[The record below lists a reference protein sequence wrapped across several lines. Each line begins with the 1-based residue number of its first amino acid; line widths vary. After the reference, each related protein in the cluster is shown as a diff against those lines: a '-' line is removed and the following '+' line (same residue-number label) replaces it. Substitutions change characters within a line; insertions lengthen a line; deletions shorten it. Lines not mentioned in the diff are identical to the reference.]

1 MTQEELRAK
10 ETKEIDL
17 IDLMIEMLLHWRG
30 LIIAILIG
38 GILLGG
44 YSVYKSNNAH
54 NSAVAQAEK
63 AQKEKE
69 QLLAGNIDL
78 DNIIADLKLQ
88 AASLSENMTEKSKSN
103 VDAALLYAEQI
114 DTMESYFSSSVL
126 MNVDLNKLP
135 TGDIL
140 VSVIADADK
149 KADICTAY
157 EKLLSSSELYNY
169 VSEKCGYG
177 SEVGELITIGLNKSY
192 SSNAKT
198 VLNLNDGIE
207 ESLLVRCYAE
217 SLDKCEAIESA
228 VKDFLEVKKA
238 ELKTQIGQHEL
249 LVSVGAVTA
258 LYNEDLL
265 NSKNTKQTSM
275 ISNKTNLIKL
285 TDTFSAEEKQLYELK
300 NKIAHEE
307 MQKKAIE
314 DKKIDIPAVGVS
326 KKQLAIGMVGGLF
339 VYAAIICLAYIFSQ
353 KIKDSDDFTT
363 TFGTR
368 QLGKV
373 YGTREF
379 KKPLGFI
386 DRWIYSFKR
395 HGRRKIDNAEAC
407 DIIAT
412 NTALTAAKAEIGK
425 LGIICASGV
434 DNADSKIV
442 GKLGTALKKEGI
454 ESKILPNILYS
465 NEEAYS
471 LKDMDAVVLVATPE
485 QSKYNEVWDV
495 IEVLENRKIKI
506 LGGIMA

>member
-1 MTQEELRAK
+1 MTQEEMRAK

-17 IDLMIEMLLHWRG
+17 IDLIIEMLLHWRG
-30 LIIAILIG
+30 LIIAIIIG

-44 YSVYKSNNAH
+44 YSMYKSYNAH
-54 NSAVAQAEK
+54 NAAVAQK
-63 AQKEKE
+63 AQADKEKE
-69 QLLAGNIDL
+69 EMLAGNIDIDRKIEDL
-78 DNIIADLKLQ
+78 QKQAD
-88 AASLSENMTEKSKSN
+88 SLSEKLTDKNRAN
-103 VDAALLYAEQI
+103 VDSALLYADQI
-114 DTMESYFSSSVL
+114 DSTEAYFDSSIL
-126 MNVDLNKLP
+126 MNADLNNLP
-135 TGDIL
+135 TGDIV
-140 VSVIADADK
+140 VSIIADADIRDNLY
-149 KADICTAY
+149 ASY
-157 EKLLSSSELYNY
+157 EKLLSSTELYDY
-169 VSEKCGYG
+169 VANNCGYG
-177 SEVGELITIGLNKSY
+177 SEISELIVIGGKKTY
-192 SSNAKT
+192 SWKT
-198 VLNLNDGIE
+198 AVVNVDADENDDVI
-207 ESLLVRCYAE
+207 LARCYAE
-217 SLDKCEAIESA
+217 NVEKCEKIVTAVRAYIES
-228 VKDFLEVKKA
+228 KA
-238 ELKTQIGQHEL
+238 AEIKTRIGNHEL
-249 LVSVGAVTA
+249 LISAGPVTC
-258 LYNEDLL
+258 LFNEDLL
-265 NSKNTKQTSM
+265 NVKNQKQTDL
-275 ISNKTNLIKL
+275 ITFKTNLTKL
-285 TDTFSAEEKQLYELK
+285 ADTLTAEEKQLFELK
-300 NKIAHEE
+300 RTISQEK
-307 MQKKAIE
+307 MLRKAIE
-314 DKKIDIPAVGVS
+314 EKKIDIPAVGVS

-353 KIKDSDDFTT
+353 KIKDSDDFTI

-434 DNADSKIV
+434 DNTDGKIV
-442 GKLGTALKKEGI
+442 GKLGAALKKEGI
-454 ESKILPNILYS
+454 DSKVLPNILYS

-485 QSKYNEVWDV
+485 KSKYNEIWDV